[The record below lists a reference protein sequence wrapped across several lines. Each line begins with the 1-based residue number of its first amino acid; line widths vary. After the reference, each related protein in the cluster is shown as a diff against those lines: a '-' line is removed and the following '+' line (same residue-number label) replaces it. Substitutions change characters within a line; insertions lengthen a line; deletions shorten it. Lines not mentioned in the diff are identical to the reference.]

1 MTIYKIIFV
10 KGEKM
15 KTNRYFIA
23 TCGVILHL
31 MLGSTYAWSVYRN
44 PIIAETGWDQSAIAF
59 AFSLAIFCLGMSAA
73 FMGQLVEKF
82 GPRLTGSISAFL
94 YALGNIL
101 TGLAIAKNSIVL
113 LYLGYGIICGIG
125 LGAGYIT
132 PVSTIIKWFPD
143 KRGLA
148 TGLAIMGFGFAAL
161 LTSPMAQSL
170 IIHSGIINTFYIL
183 GVIYFV
189 VMILVSQFIKLP
201 TSKDFYI
208 LSKDNLPT
216 DITQGVSAKKALKTW
231 DFYMLWMIF
240 FINISCGLG
249 LISVVAPMAQDLA
262 GISASEAAI
271 IVGIMGVFN
280 GFGRLLWAS
289 LSDFIG
295 RPLTFLILFIVNI
308 LMTIMIMLS
317 HSPILFVIAMAILM
331 SCYGAGFSLIPP
343 YLSDIYG
350 AKELA
355 ILHGYILTAWA
366 MAALFGPMLLATS
379 YAITHTYT
387 ATLICFILLYLIALM
402 LIIKLMNHHK
412 TQKH

>member
-1 MTIYKIIFV
+1 
-10 KGEKM
+10 M

-113 LYLGYGIICGIG
+113 LYLGYGIIGGIG

-161 LTSPMAQSL
+161 LTSPMAQWL

-249 LISVVAPMAQDLA
+249 LISVVDPMAQDLA

-402 LIIKLMNHHK
+402 LIIKLTNHHK

>member
-1 MTIYKIIFV
+1 
-10 KGEKM
+10 M

-113 LYLGYGIICGIG
+113 LYLGYGIIGGIG

-161 LTSPMAQSL
+161 LTSPMAQWL

-183 GVIYFV
+183 GVMYFV

-249 LISVVAPMAQDLA
+249 LISVVAPMAQDFA

-402 LIIKLMNHHK
+402 LIIKLTNHHK

>member
-1 MTIYKIIFV
+1 
-10 KGEKM
+10 M

-113 LYLGYGIICGIG
+113 LYLGYGIIGGIG

-161 LTSPMAQSL
+161 LTSPMAQWL

-379 YAITHTYT
+379 YAITHIYT

-402 LIIKLMNHHK
+402 LIIKLTNHHK

>member
-1 MTIYKIIFV
+1 
-10 KGEKM
+10 M

-113 LYLGYGIICGIG
+113 LYLGYGIIGGIG

-161 LTSPMAQSL
+161 LTSPMAQWL

-183 GVIYFV
+183 GVMYFV

-201 TSKDFYI
+201 TSKDFHI

-402 LIIKLMNHHK
+402 LIIKLTNHHK

>member
-1 MTIYKIIFV
+1 M
-10 KGEKM
+10 
-15 KTNRYFIA
+15 
-23 TCGVILHL
+23 
-31 MLGSTYAWSVYRN
+31 
-44 PIIAETGWDQSAIAF
+44 
-59 AFSLAIFCLGMSAA
+59 
-73 FMGQLVEKF
+73 
-82 GPRLTGSISAFL
+82 
-94 YALGNIL
+94 
-101 TGLAIAKNSIVL
+101 
-113 LYLGYGIICGIG
+113 
-125 LGAGYIT
+125 
-132 PVSTIIKWFPD
+132 
-143 KRGLA
+143 
-148 TGLAIMGFGFAAL
+148 
-161 LTSPMAQSL
+161 
-170 IIHSGIINTFYIL
+170 
-183 GVIYFV
+183 YFV

-402 LIIKLMNHHK
+402 LIIKLTNHHK

>member
-1 MTIYKIIFV
+1 
-10 KGEKM
+10 M

-113 LYLGYGIICGIG
+113 LYLGYGIIGGIG

-161 LTSPMAQSL
+161 LTSPMAQWL

-183 GVIYFV
+183 GVMYFV

-249 LISVVAPMAQDLA
+249 LISVVAQDLA
-262 GISASEAAI
+262 GISVSEAAI

-402 LIIKLMNHHK
+402 LIIKLTNHHK

>member
-1 MTIYKIIFV
+1 
-10 KGEKM
+10 
-15 KTNRYFIA
+15 
-23 TCGVILHL
+23 
-31 MLGSTYAWSVYRN
+31 MLGASTEIQLSQKQDGIN
-44 PIIAETGWDQSAIAF
+44 PVGF

-113 LYLGYGIICGIG
+113 LYLGYGIIGGIG

-402 LIIKLMNHHK
+402 LIIKLTNHHK

>member
-1 MTIYKIIFV
+1 M
-10 KGEKM
+10 
-15 KTNRYFIA
+15 
-23 TCGVILHL
+23 
-31 MLGSTYAWSVYRN
+31 
-44 PIIAETGWDQSAIAF
+44 
-59 AFSLAIFCLGMSAA
+59 
-73 FMGQLVEKF
+73 
-82 GPRLTGSISAFL
+82 
-94 YALGNIL
+94 
-101 TGLAIAKNSIVL
+101 AIAKNSIVL
-113 LYLGYGIICGIG
+113 LYLGYGIIGGIG

-161 LTSPMAQSL
+161 LTSPMAQWL

-183 GVIYFV
+183 GVMYFV

-402 LIIKLMNHHK
+402 LIIKLTNHHK

>member
-1 MTIYKIIFV
+1 
-10 KGEKM
+10 M

-59 AFSLAIFCLGMSAA
+59 TFSLAIFCLGMSAA

-113 LYLGYGIICGIG
+113 LYLGYGIIGGIG

-402 LIIKLMNHHK
+402 LIIKLTNHHK

>member
-1 MTIYKIIFV
+1 
-10 KGEKM
+10 M

-113 LYLGYGIICGIG
+113 LYLGYGIIGGIG

-231 DFYMLWMIF
+231 DFYMLWIIF

-402 LIIKLMNHHK
+402 LIIKLTNHHK

>member
-1 MTIYKIIFV
+1 
-10 KGEKM
+10 M

-113 LYLGYGIICGIG
+113 LYLGYGIIGGIG

-183 GVIYFV
+183 GVMYFV

-402 LIIKLMNHHK
+402 LIIKLTNHHK